1 MPLTPEATTTQPIG
15 PAEAVNSY
23 LRAFYTG
30 DFTLARDLV
39 ADDFSFQGPFLQV
52 RGKEPFFAGAEGLRG
67 VVGGHRLVRQWADG
81 ADVSSLYEVTLQT
94 PAGRGEVLMSEWHT
108 VSEGKLVSG
117 RVTFDTAVFRALL
130 PGPE

>member
-39 ADDFSFQGPFLQV
+39 ADDFSFQDPFC
-52 RGKEPFFAGAEGLRG
+52 RFGARSP
-67 VVGGHRLVRQWADG
+67 
-81 ADVSSLYEVTLQT
+81 SS
-94 PAGRGEVLMSEWHT
+94 
-108 VSEGKLVSG
+108 
-117 RVTFDTAVFRALL
+117 
-130 PGPE
+130 PGPRDCAV